1 MKIEMQKKCVFD
13 KVFQIEVSE
22 GFSLVRNY
30 RAYNTGQVD
39 GWKAYLG
46 LFLSTAEY
54 RKGSFD
60 DAE

>member
-1 MKIEMQKKCVFD
+1 MQKKCVFD